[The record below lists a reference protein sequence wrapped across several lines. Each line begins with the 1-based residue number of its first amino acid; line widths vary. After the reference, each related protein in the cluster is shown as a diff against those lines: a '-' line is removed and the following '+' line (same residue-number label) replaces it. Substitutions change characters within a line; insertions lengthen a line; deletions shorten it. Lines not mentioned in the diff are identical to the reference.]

1 MKFGGVQSWMAATDP
16 EKVYRLM
23 KNAFS
28 LLVLFFMVILSAIA
42 TTIQKFTFEELVNLS
57 ELIIEGQV
65 ESVYP
70 YNNGKFLYT
79 RVLIKVNDVLKGNY
93 IGEFVELEF
102 LGGQEGGKAL
112 IVDGQD
118 IPEVGEQGFYFIED
132 ASTQAVNPLL
142 GWSQGHFRIRSD
154 LKGNEYLETDIQQ
167 ELVELSDNK
176 NAALASKLRNMKFRR
191 EFVDQA
197 YYSPVTPDD
206 LRDAVAAFL
215 KHDKSQ

>member
-1 MKFGGVQSWMAATDP
+1 
-16 EKVYRLM
+16 M

-28 LLVLFFMVILSAIA
+28 LLVLSFLVNIPAIA
-42 TTIQKFTFEELVNLS
+42 TTLQKFTFEELVDLS

-70 YNNGKFLYT
+70 YNNGKFPHT
-79 RVLIKVNDVLKGNY
+79 RVLIKINDVLKGDYVGEY
-93 IGEFVELEF
+93 IELEF

-112 IVDGQD
+112 IVSGQD
-118 IPEVGEQGFYFIED
+118 IPALGEKGFYFIEET
-132 ASTQAVNPLL
+132 STQAANPLL

-176 NAALASKLRNMKFRR
+176 NAALAFKLRNMKFRR
-191 EFVDQA
+191 ELIEQA

-206 LRDAVAAFL
+206 LRDTVADFL
-215 KHDKSQ
+215 TNDKSQ